1 MILHL
6 AGATIEFANF
16 VNYNCHPLGD
26 CYKQPTVHVPTCSHS
41 LTIHLH
47 LRSVQLIRLMHSQ
60 QCFSHVR
67 STPRQ
72 RGREDEILD
81 LKVPTPPPPPTH
93 TKICH
98 KWNKCHST
106 NKTNMTGPSLWKLQ
120 QKAHHPLMYQIV
132 QFGLGLS
139 QFPCLVFV
147 CSSYGSSRLWIR
159 LPYLYISC
167 GCMYWYFTSH
177 SIIIQSCREN
187 FLSFLLTQYLAE
199 NKLSCSMI

>member
-1 MILHL
+1 MGNLMILHL

-81 LKVPTPPPPPTH
+81 LKVPTPPPPPDTH
-93 TKICH
+93 QNMPQVKQMPFYQQDKYDRTI
-98 KWNKCHST
+98 SL
-106 NKTNMTGPSLWKLQ
+106 KTPAESAPPTHVSNCTIWSRPFSISMFSLR
-120 QKAHHPLMYQIV
+120 M
-132 QFGLGLS
+132 
-139 QFPCLVFV
+139 
-147 CSSYGSSRLWIR
+147 
-159 LPYLYISC
+159 
-167 GCMYWYFTSH
+167 
-177 SIIIQSCREN
+177 
-187 FLSFLLTQYLAE
+187 
-199 NKLSCSMI
+199 